1 MAEVTKVAKPLLAAE
16 KRLKHHGGKE
26 LDDIIG
32 SYSELPESD
41 TCSTDSESKLHA
53 LKSAWLNIILASLN
67 SIISCSFFCFIE

>member
-41 TCSTDSESKLHA
+41 TCSTDSEEKGVSNILKVNSTLLKVHDVTLHWP
-53 LKSAWLNIILASLN
+53 L
-67 SIISCSFFCFIE
+67 